1 MELLDK
7 NCLDGIRVMPSPPLM
22 VNSVM
27 NVFVK
32 LLQSE
37 KKLPED
43 ISVPLVSRL
52 IYFPYNVQDVL
63 KMLKIRF
70 IVAINHIILCS
81 NPLKLK
87 WYFCID
93 PSP

>member
-52 IYFPYNVQDVL
+52 MYFPYVEDVE
-63 KMLKIRF
+63 
-70 IVAINHIILCS
+70 NQ
-81 NPLKLK
+81 
-87 WYFCID
+87 ID
-93 PSP
+93 CCNKPYNIM